1 MIIQVGDLVRYSDR
15 DKSEGFGIVAKF
27 DAQRYSDCIIVKWL
41 HVKGSPS
48 KIQDWKTQWYST
60 DFGLH
65 NDYEIKVLK

>member
-27 DAQRYSDCIIVKWL
+27 DAQRYSDCVIVRWL

-48 KIQDWKTQWYST
+48 KI
-60 DFGLH
+60 LCR
-65 NDYEIKVLK
+65 V